1 MKYKFSSEDREQI
14 EEKRKASRDKQTERR
29 LKVLSMRC
37 EGKTLEEISRA
48 TGFHRSHISNLI
60 RQYFEK
66 GLASV
71 SEKHYT
77 GNRRNMSIDEE
88 KAFLEPYREVAEQ
101 GQMLDV
107 REIAAAYEKRVGH
120 HIGKGHSLFSFLRT
134 LSPPSLLCIPL
145 TSCPGPAR
153 TAHRWCSQALRPAAG
168 VAGLWEGPPRFPSS
182 TPRTEAHPC
191 VPLTVSAEGLPLPA
205 TL

>member
-1 MKYKFSSEDREQI
+1 MKYQFSSEDRVQI
-14 EEKRKASRDKQTERR
+14 EKKRKANRDKQTERR
-29 LKVLSMRC
+29 LKVLTMRC

-71 SEKHYT
+71 SEKRYT

-88 KAFLEPYREVAEQ
+88 KAFLEPYRERAEQ

-120 HIGKGHSLFSFLRT
+120 RIGKGQIYRVLQRHGWRKVMPRSRHPKKATEEVIAGSKKLT
-134 LSPPSLLCIPL
+134 YELLN
-145 TSCPGPAR
+145 
-153 TAHRWCSQALRPAAG
+153 
-168 VAGLWEGPPRFPSS
+168 
-182 TPRTEAHPC
+182 
-191 VPLTVSAEGLPLPA
+191 
-205 TL
+205 